1 MKDVLIIGAGLSGL
15 ATAWYLR
22 DAGAS
27 VEIVDAGDRPG
38 GLIQT
43 IATPNGPVETA
54 ANAFIRSAR
63 VDALFAAL
71 DLTPCVPLPASRHR
85 YIFRD
90 GRPHKWPLTMGE
102 TVLSAL
108 KFGGNWVGRRVS
120 AGEQE
125 TVDAWGRRVLGSA
138 ATDWLVAPALNG
150 IYASPPDRLSARAV
164 AGSRPKG
171 KREFIAPPDGMGQ
184 FIERLHAAL
193 VRRDV
198 SFRFCL
204 TMSPDALE
212 AGRPT
217 VVATSANAAAK
228 LLALHAPAFA
238 AAAARVV
245 VAPMSP
251 VTAFFTPRE
260 QDLHGFGVLFPR
272 GVGISALG
280 VRFNGDIFAGRGPL
294 RSETWIYS
302 GAGSDVPTLTHML
315 RVDRT
320 RVFGDDREPVA
331 LHPTI
336 WPQAIPVYSDAV
348 LATAAAQ
355 ATLPPWLAVAGNY
368 LGRIGVTGLVDVA
381 AELAERIVRR

>member
-1 MKDVLIIGAGLSGL
+1 
-15 ATAWYLR
+15 
-22 DAGAS
+22 
-27 VEIVDAGDRPG
+27 
-38 GLIQT
+38 
-43 IATPNGPVETA
+43 
-54 ANAFIRSAR
+54 
-63 VDALFAAL
+63 
-71 DLTPCVPLPASRHR
+71 
-85 YIFRD
+85 
-90 GRPHKWPLTMGE
+90 
-102 TVLSAL
+102 
-108 KFGGNWVGRRVS
+108 
-120 AGEQE
+120 
-125 TVDAWGRRVLGSA
+125 
-138 ATDWLVAPALNG
+138 
-150 IYASPPDRLSARAV
+150 LSARAV